1 MVIYLDHNA
10 TTPVDPEVLGEMLP
24 YFQQTFGNPSS
35 IHQIGQQARRGLDL
49 ARERIGDLVGA
60 NPKDIVLTSGGTE
73 SNNTAIFGVCRAN
86 HHRGDHIVTTA
97 IEHHAVLSP
106 CDALKAAGARV
117 TFVGVDEFGA
127 VDPQAVIDA
136 MTDETVLVSVM
147 AANNDVGTLQP
158 VTEIARAARL
168 REIVVHCDAVQLV
181 GKLPTNVEEL
191 GADLI
196 SFSSH
201 KLYGPKGAGA
211 LYVRRDTPVA
221 PLLHGGHHE
230 AHRRAGTENVPAI
243 VGFGKAC
250 ELAKRRL
257 VEDSERIRALRD
269 RLETGIQERFEGCHI
284 NGHPENRLPGT
295 LNVSFDA
302 VDGETLVIALDVLG
316 VATSTGSACSSGS
329 TEPSHVLQ
337 AMGASEKRAR
347 SSVRFSLGRTNTEE
361 HVGETLDILNKVIG
375 QIKNADASITRTGME
390 K

>member
-24 YFQQTFGNPSS
+24 YFQKTFGNPSS
-35 IHQIGQQARRGLDL
+35 IHQVGQLARRGLDR
-49 ARERIGDLVGA
+49 AREQISALVGA
-60 NPKDIVLTSGGTE
+60 EPKDIVLTSGGTE

-86 HHRGDHIVTTA
+86 HHRGNHVVTTA
-97 IEHHAVLSP
+97 IEHQAVLSP
-106 CDALKAAGARV
+106 CDALAAAGARV
-117 TFVGVDEFGA
+117 TFVGVDEYGA
-127 VDPQAVIDA
+127 VDPQAVIDE

-158 VTEIARAARL
+158 VNEIARAARQ
-168 REIVVHCDAVQLV
+168 RGIVFHCDAVQLV

-257 VEDSERIRALRD
+257 QEDSERIRSLRD
-269 RLETGIQERFEGCHI
+269 RLETGIQARFEKCHV

-295 LNVSFDA
+295 LNVSFDG
-302 VDGETLVIALDVLG
+302 VDGETLVIALDVFG

-347 SSVRFSLGRTNTEE
+347 GAVRFSLGRTNTEQ
-361 HVGETLDILNKVIG
+361 HVDKALEILDKVVG
-375 QIKNADASITRTGME
+375 QVKNAGAS